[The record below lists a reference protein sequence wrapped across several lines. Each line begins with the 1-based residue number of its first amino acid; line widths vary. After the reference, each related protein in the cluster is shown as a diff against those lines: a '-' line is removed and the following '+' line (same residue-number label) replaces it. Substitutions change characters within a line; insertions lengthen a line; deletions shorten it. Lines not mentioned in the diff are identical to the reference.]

1 MAIRQMAQ
9 AVIKTPV
16 AKLLGF
22 LLLIAGVV
30 LLYLGWGAHTAV
42 PPQLMET
49 MNDPRPGRSI
59 WMFVSGAVAV
69 VWGLFVLLPRRT

>member
-1 MAIRQMAQ
+1 MAQ
-9 AVIKTPV
+9 AVIDTRV

-22 LLLIAGVV
+22 LLLIAGAV
-30 LLYLGWGAHTAV
+30 LLHVGWDAHTATS
-42 PPQLMET
+42 PQLLET

-59 WMFVSGAVAV
+59 WLLGLGAVAV

>member
-1 MAIRQMAQ
+1 MAQ
-9 AVIKTPV
+9 AVITTPV

-22 LLLIAGVV
+22 LLLIAGAV
-30 LLYLGWGAHTAV
+30 LLYLGWDAHTAT

-59 WMFVSGAVAV
+59 GMLALGAIAV

>member
-1 MAIRQMAQ
+1 MAQ
-9 AVIKTPV
+9 AVITTPV

-22 LLLIAGVV
+22 LLLIAGAV
-30 LLYLGWGAHTAV
+30 LLYLGWDMHTATA
-42 PPQLMET
+42 PQLMET

-59 WMFVSGAVAV
+59 WLLALGAVAV